1 MIKRWITK
9 ADASAGKYL
18 PFCFAVPA
26 RIRPRFIRSLLAM
39 VVAFGIFP
47 LACSG
52 PSASLHQFS
61 GQTMGTTYSVKIVKE
76 TPGPRP
82 IPYERIQPAVDS
94 LLREVNRQM
103 STYQVD
109 SEISRFN
116 QFRDTTW
123 FAISEDF
130 AKVLQASYRI
140 SEASGG
146 AFDFTV
152 GPLVNLW
159 GFGPEKR
166 DSFIP
171 DSTELRR
178 RQALVGYQK
187 IQVRRHPPAVK
198 KNHPEMYCDLS
209 ATAKGF
215 GVDKI
220 CEYLESLTLQ
230 NYLVEIGGE
239 VRARGVN
246 ERGSIW
252 VLGIQSPD
260 QVRGIQKIVHLENRA
275 MATSGDY
282 FNYYEVDGKRYS
294 HTIDPRTGK
303 PITHNL
309 ASVTVL
315 HDSCMIADGLATAL
329 DVMGPEKGFAF
340 AVQRKLP
347 VYMIVRA
354 NNGFEEKMTPE
365 FQTVLGIKNE

>member
-1 MIKRWITK
+1 MLALTL
-9 ADASAGKYL
+9 ALCML
-18 PFCFAVPA
+18 PA
-26 RIRPRFIRSLLAM
+26 
-39 VVAFGIFP
+39 
-47 LACSG
+47 ACSR
-52 PSASLHQFS
+52 PSGNLHHFS
-61 GQTMGTTYSVKIVKE
+61 GQTMGTTYSVKIVKGV
-76 TPGPRP
+76 PGTAP
-82 IPYERIQPAVDS
+82 IPYERIKPAVDS
-94 LLREVNRQM
+94 LLTEVNRQM
-103 STYQVD
+103 STYLED
-109 SEISRFN
+109 SEISQFNRFT
-116 QFRDTTW
+116 DTTW
-123 FAISEDF
+123 FTISEDF
-130 AKVLQASYRI
+130 ARVLQASYRI

-166 DSFIP
+166 ESFIP
-171 DSTELRR
+171 DSAELNRR
-178 RQALVGYQK
+178 KALVGYQK
-187 IQVRRHPPAVK
+187 IKVRLNPPAVK
-198 KNHPEMYCDLS
+198 KAHPGMYCDLS

-220 CEYLESLTLQ
+220 CEYLESLKVQ

-246 ERGSIW
+246 ERGNVW

-260 QVRGIQKIVHLENRA
+260 QVQGIQKIVHLENRA

-282 FNYYEVDGKRYS
+282 FNYFEVDGRRYS

-309 ASVTVL
+309 ASVSVL

-329 DVMGPEKGFAF
+329 DVMGPERGFEF
-340 AVQRKLP
+340 ALQQKLP

-354 NNGFEEKMTPE
+354 KNGFKEKMTPE
-365 FQTVLGIKNE
+365 FQTVLGIKSE